1 MTDPLGDAARRRLT
15 DAAARELA
23 DDGYEVTLPPS
34 SAEPPAVAKR
44 GGEHVSV
51 EPLAADDVDPTTVA
65 SRLGHAMERGR
76 RALFVVE
83 TPAAE
88 RRLRDV
94 LAAPTLLEAE
104 RDGLRTFHAG
114 PDRIPIDRGG
124 YACVHVDGTGDP
136 RIRWRE
142 TDTPLGPVP
151 AASDV
156 DPVEVD
162 DAGRPT
168 VPRLV
173 CEVNDEVVAV
183 LAGVESL
190 RVPPAS
196 AFPYGYARNATDKRF
211 RVRRG
216 EDGVVADDFSGF
228 TAMREAGYVPIPM
241 PLVPEHVL
249 GEAVDVEDRWTI
261 IRPDVAD

>member
-1 MTDPLGDAARRRLT
+1 MSDPLGDAARRRLT
-15 DAAARELA
+15 DAAARELTRE
-23 DDGYEVTLPPS
+23 GYEVTFPAS
-34 SAEPPAVAKR
+34 SAEPPAIARR

-65 SRLGHAMERGR
+65 SRLGHAIERER

-83 TPAAE
+83 TAAVE
-88 RRLRDV
+88 RGLRDV
-94 LAAPTLLEAE
+94 LADPTLLEAE
-104 RDGLRTFHAG
+104 RDGRRTFHSG

-124 YACVHVDGTGDP
+124 YACVRVDGPTDP

-142 TDTPLGPVP
+142 TDTPIGPV
-151 AASDV
+151 AAVSDV
-156 DPVEVD
+156 DPTETD
-162 DAGRPT
+162 GSGRPT

-173 CEVNDEVVAV
+173 CEVDGEVVSV

-216 EDGVVADDFSGF
+216 TDGTVVDDFPGF
-228 TAMREAGYVPIPM
+228 TAMREADYVPIPM

-249 GEAVDVEDRWTI
+249 DETADVERRWTI
-261 IRPDVAD
+261 TRPDVTR